1 MKRNLLIGTSL
12 VAAFATTSLSA
23 RAASAID
30 KASYDLTT
38 DVAVAHRV
46 AEKALAS
53 ATVTGAT
60 PLKAGATPVTLL
72 EATLGSDAGREAVA
86 KILKATTLE
95 AKTSDALVA
104 AFGKQTEAQK
114 NAAVA
119 EIAKALATNVELRK
133 LVDAYRP
140 AVVAA
145 EQSKAP
151 KPGPTPEPVVVVETE
166 ATIEALT
173 QAVVNTTDALTTAI
187 IAEGVAQKTVADTT
201 ADETAAQKVK
211 ADADTALTAEQ
222 TAATDA
228 ATKATAAKEAADKAT
243 AALTALTTEKKAK
256 EEAIV
261 ASEKAIADKA
271 AADTAATAAE
281 TDALNVLKAEL
292 GTIDAKIAAA
302 TTAQTDTAAALVAAD
317 KAVADA
323 KAVVE
328 TTTKAQ
334 AEAVKAFDAATKA
347 KADAATALTAKTTA
361 VTETTTKLATAKDA
375 LLAAATTAATTAATK
390 ATAATE
396 AAGAAELKKTELA
409 TAAESAKAKVVELG
423 KRETSLKAELTVA
436 ITTDA
441 AASTDATKATVQAK
455 EAAVIAIATEL
466 AGAKIAATHAA
477 QIAQTALHAAAK
489 ATADAATATEAKT
502 KADEALTAAK
512 DAVKAADDA
521 VKAAKATVA
530 QTAEKAKADALAAK
544 TKADVKKA
552 DAAEAKAAEELAA
565 LEAKLTL
572 DPTNKDL
579 QDAVAA
585 KKAELAGLT
594 AATTKA
600 TEAAATAAK
609 AADKAASDLAAK
621 EAELATAALSA
632 KALTDQLTA
641 AQTAA
646 AEAAARVAALEDAGS
661 KSAIEVSGLTADKIA
676 LTATVDGFNADLV
689 VDSLI
694 KRTEGELESAQ
705 TAAGAADNT
714 FETLMAEITVLV
726 KKDDAAAATVS
737 LAEALKDASIAQIRS
752 DVVRMR
758 DTQTA
763 ASEGYA
769 KALAAANTLTD
780 ETAKAAAIAK
790 LGDAP
795 AVDARLEQLIAA
807 IDAYVAADLDV
818 KAAHSF
824 LDTASRL
831 RDLMQQATVE
841 GAGEGTLSE
850 KLAARFNANVVVHKA
865 HLVALL
871 NRTGRPVGVVA
882 EAIRAFEE
890 LAREVRQF
898 NELKTL
904 FDIDAKLNAKDDAV
918 TAQLKR
924 IVAELQATVD
934 SSVTVDAVAKVE
946 KLVVA
951 MQQSLATASRGL
963 ERFAR
968 VEGSKSYDD
977 APRRAALI
985 VDAAAHLET
994 LQRAL
999 RDASDVATGTIEG
1012 LMSQLAQAKEL
1023 SDEFAE
1029 LTQRETAEKARFAGL
1044 TDADKADKRV
1054 EKEHKDELSD
1064 LEARKGRLVDDAAD
1078 LERKDDGHGRVE
1090 NLTTDAVAQL
1100 QRALFEYTAFLEKL
1114 ENTSDFDLVDAD
1126 TIDRVF
1132 STKTDGAGSSKAGF
1146 DAFKARVGQAV
1157 PFASKDIDTVSRQF
1171 AASVER
1177 KERELATQSRVLG
1190 EKLDAAVHAFETEYR
1205 AVAAAAPIALDAFEF
1220 LQREVLDRQSDIV
1233 RLTAH
1238 NAELATAK
1246 AQAADAA
1253 DQVRIQGQI
1262 DRNAREIAEFTTWFA
1277 DNAAN
1282 IAAATAEAG
1291 KLATLDAEVTAL
1303 RAQSTALRADF
1314 AKTSEERA
1322 ADTRAL
1328 EELTR
1333 AVRQARAVKV
1343 EENGAFVAD
1352 LEAAVATILSPTPV
1366 ADVVESEEDEEGV
1379 EEDVEEDEEGAE
1391 SGSDGA
1397 ANGNSTAA
1405 GETTGTG
1412 GAQSASAP
1420 LPTGG
1425 EFGGGTTTMPLPTRG
1440 TPSTVGFDAPGAAT
1454 SATDGT
1460 TTTTAGG
1467 GHASPERTNALR
1479 LEAEARA
1486 RTAAAQTMDLDE

>member
-12 VAAFATTSLSA
+12 VAAFSATSLDA
-23 RAASAID
+23 RSFSVMTEESRKENTALSSAIHMVTEGH
-30 KASYDLTT
+30 K
-38 DVAVAHRV
+38 R
-46 AEKALAS
+46 
-53 ATVTGAT
+53 ATSKT
-60 PLKAGATPVTLL
+60 PLKAGAT
-72 EATLGSDAGREAVA
+72 DAFAEVYQAVVA
-86 KILKATTLE
+86 KVTP
-95 AKTSDALVA
+95 
-104 AFGKQTEAQK
+104 GKDGKVSLADVTA
-114 NAAVA
+114 
-119 EIAKALATNVELRK
+119 ALATDVELRK

-140 AVVAA
+140 AVVEAVADEKKKA
-145 EQSKAP
+145 EIVVPAP
-151 KPGPTPEPVVVVETE
+151 LVVVETE
-166 ATIEALT
+166 ATVETLT
-173 QAVVNTTDALTTAI
+173 QTVVDTTTALTTAI
-187 IAEGVAQKTVADTT
+187 NAEAAAQKAVADTT
-201 ADETAAQKVK
+201 ADETAAQTVK
-211 ADADTALTAEQ
+211 ADADKALETATA
-222 TAATDA
+222 TATEAE
-228 ATKATAAKEAADKAT
+228 TKATAAKEAADKAT
-243 AALTALTTEKKAK
+243 DALTALTTEKKVK
-256 EEAIV
+256 EEAI
-261 ASEKAIADKA
+261 ATSEKAMAEKE
-271 AADTAATAAE
+271 ATAAE
-281 TDALNVLKAEL
+281 TNALNELKAEL
-292 GTIDAKIAAA
+292 ALIETKIVSA
-302 TTAQTDTAAALVAAD
+302 TAVETKTAAELVAAD
-317 KAVADA
+317 TAVADA

-328 TTTKAQ
+328 TATKAQ
-334 AEAVKAFDAATKA
+334 ADAVKALDAAVKA
-347 KADAATALTAKTTA
+347 KADAATTLTAKA
-361 VTETTTKLATAKDA
+361 TEVVDATTKLATAQTA
-375 LLAAATTAATTAATK
+375 LLAAAEKAATDAATK

-396 AAGAAELKKTELA
+396 AAGTAELKKTELA
-409 TAAESAKAKVVELG
+409 TAAEDAKTKVIELG
-423 KRETSLKAELTVA
+423 KRETSLKAELKAARTA
-436 ITTDA
+436 DA
-441 AASTDATKATVQAK
+441 AASTDATKAAVKAK

-572 DPTNKDL
+572 DPTSKDL

-585 KKAELAGLT
+585 KKAEFAGLT

-600 TEAAATAAK
+600 NEAAATAAK

-705 TAAGAADNT
+705 TAARAADNT

-1023 SDEFAE
+1023 SDQFAE

-1366 ADVVESEEDEEGV
+1366 ADVVKF
-1379 EEDVEEDEEGAE
+1379 EEDEEGAE
-1391 SGSDGA
+1391 EDEEGAEEGEEGSEAGSEADSEEGAEEGSEAGSDA
-1397 ANGNSTAA
+1397 AA
-1405 GETTGTG
+1405 GTQVPGSFGSGTMPPR
-1412 GAQSASAP
+1412 A
-1420 LPTGG
+1420 
-1425 EFGGGTTTMPLPTRG
+1425 GGTPPAR
-1440 TPSTVGFDAPGAAT
+1440 VGFDAPPVAAT
-1454 SATDGT
+1454 AADEINAESA
-1460 TTTTAGG
+1460 
-1467 GHASPERTNALR
+1467 E
-1479 LEAEARA
+1479 
-1486 RTAAAQTMDLDE
+1486 LDTL